1 MLQRYL
7 LKNYK
12 HASVPKNIECL
23 LEKDGTPF
31 DPACFYLWHIKCIN
45 HATDNTCKAQAN
57 QIKQFLNHLR
67 LYEIELSDVNSEVMQ
82 KYLYGVLFTQK
93 QLNRNTI
100 SIHSSVLKAFF
111 EFCMERSFI
120 KERDI
125 DFSTDSDEQ
134 TYIDQA
140 LNIKKLY
147 MDGRSFKLLTEHVSG
162 ASTYIKER
170 NKLILK
176 LGYYA
181 GLRTSDI
188 ASNPLITVGR
198 LRRQIPNIK
207 ENHEVELPISLDF
220 SYINKKSKKKVNLI
234 VDFELVQAIHDFI
247 YHYELKNELKDEFC
261 LISKSNGDALIDDKI
276 GTREFAHARNS
287 IIDNCS
293 LSDTEKEI
301 WRKRTFHILRKCFA
315 TNKVKWCREH
325 GLPPSIIVRDYLGH
339 ADFKTS
345 IKHYIYVDCSGINGE
360 CREWRYLNKG
370 THEENDRAEFDRG
383 TVIQIIAALVNID
396 QALA

>member
-1 MLQRYL
+1 LLQRYL
-7 LKNYK
+7 LKDYK
-12 HASVPKNIECL
+12 HASIPKNIECL

-31 DPACFYLWHIKCIN
+31 APACFYLWHVKCVN
-45 HATDNTCKAQAN
+45 HATDNTCKAHAN

-82 KYLYGVLFTQK
+82 KYLYGVLFIQK
-93 QLNRNTI
+93 KLSRNTI
-100 SIHSSVLKAFF
+100 SIHSSALKAFF

-125 DFSTDSDEQ
+125 DFSTVSDEQGLDEQ

-140 LNIKKLY
+140 LNIKKLF

-162 ASTYIKER
+162 ASSYIKER

-207 ENHEVELPISLDF
+207 ENPDVELPTSLDF

-234 VDFELVQAIHDFI
+234 VDFELVQALHDFI
-247 YHYELKNELKDEFC
+247 YHYEFKDELKEEFC
-261 LISKSNGDALIDDKI
+261 LISKSNGDPLIDDKI
-276 GTREFAHARNS
+276 GTREFAYARNS
-287 IIDNCS
+287 IIDERS

-301 WRKRTFHILRKCFA
+301 WVKRSFHILRKCFA

-345 IKHYIYVDCSGINGE
+345 IKHYIYVDWLISEHDDKAYLEFLKAEESQSNQSYFKNGAKE
-360 CREWRYLNKG
+360 L
-370 THEENDRAEFDRG
+370 
-383 TVIQIIAALVNID
+383 I
-396 QALA
+396 